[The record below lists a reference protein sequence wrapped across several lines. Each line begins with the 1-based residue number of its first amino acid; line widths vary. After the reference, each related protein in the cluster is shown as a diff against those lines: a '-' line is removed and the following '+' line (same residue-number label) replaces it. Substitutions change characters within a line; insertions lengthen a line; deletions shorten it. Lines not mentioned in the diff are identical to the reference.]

1 MNPRYMRA
9 TKPTTT
15 AAAATSAAATAAADC
30 AAAALLLQH
39 QIAIEVQPKGK
50 RHQQKIKTTLK

>member
-9 TKPTTT
+9 TKATTT
-15 AAAATSAAATAAADC
+15 TTSAAAAVLSTLLPQPLP
-30 AAAALLLQH
+30 LLLQH

-50 RHQQKIKTTLK
+50 RHQQNIKTTLK

>member
-9 TKPTTT
+9 TKTTT
-15 AAAATSAAATAAADC
+15 AAAADSAVAVDVGSD
-30 AAAALLLQH
+30 AALLLQH

>member
-30 AAAALLLQH
+30 AAAALLCCNIKLQLKCS
-39 QIAIEVQPKGK
+39 QKVNDTNKKSK
-50 RHQQKIKTTLK
+50 RH